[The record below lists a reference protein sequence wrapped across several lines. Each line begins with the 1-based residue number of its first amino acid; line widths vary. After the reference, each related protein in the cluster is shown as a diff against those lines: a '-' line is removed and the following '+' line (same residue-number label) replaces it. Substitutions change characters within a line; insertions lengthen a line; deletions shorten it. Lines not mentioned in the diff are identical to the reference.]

1 MKNISR
7 SFATPPEPVQIVSEC
22 VAMLRGVKDISWK
35 GARGMMSD
43 PGFLRSLQEMNCD
56 KITLKTQQ
64 AVKAHLKKT
73 TKLDQM
79 QFISKAGYGLY
90 KFVLAVLDYCAV
102 FREANIFNR
111 STKLNFN
118 ATSKLSKFLQLE
130 ILID

>member
-1 MKNISR
+1 
-7 SFATPPEPVQIVSEC
+7 
-22 VAMLRGVKDISWK
+22 MLRGVKDISWK
-35 GARGMMSD
+35 GAKGMMSD

-102 FREANIFNR
+102 FREVQ
-111 STKLNFN
+111 
-118 ATSKLSKFLQLE
+118 LS
-130 ILID
+130 